1 MFSALLD
8 TCVLVPSRPR
18 DSCSRSPARA
28 PIGRCGAQKCDHGCS
43 ARPSAPDVPSGGAA
57 SMKGQVVTPMR
68 TYGLRFDVNCSILFT
83 ELPLGQRAAAAK
95 AAGFGGVEFWWPWE
109 GMVPSD
115 AEADAFVASIAD
127 AGVDLVSLNF
137 HTGDMAAGERGIVS
151 HPGRAAQFRENVAAA
166 VEIAG
171 RTGCTRLNAPY
182 GLRLPGVGDAEQDAV
197 AVENLA
203 FAAAAAREAG
213 AAVLVEAINS
223 VDIPGFPVDSSDK
236 AMAVIMKAGSANVGF
251 LADLYHLAKM
261 GEDVADVLGRYR
273 ESILHVQVAD
283 SPGRGAPGTGTV
295 DFEPLF
301 ARLAAQGY
309 DGWVGLEYVPP
320 AGGDSTAGFGWL
332 REEASR

>member
-1 MFSALLD
+1 
-8 TCVLVPSRPR
+8 
-18 DSCSRSPARA
+18 
-28 PIGRCGAQKCDHGCS
+28 
-43 ARPSAPDVPSGGAA
+43 
-57 SMKGQVVTPMR
+57 MKGQVVTPMR

-83 ELPLGQRAAAAK
+83 ELPVLQRASAAK

-115 AEADAFVASIAD
+115 AEADAFVGSVAD
-127 AGVDLVSLNF
+127 AGVELVSLNF

-151 HPGRAAQFRENVAAA
+151 HPGRAAEFRENVAAA

-182 GLRLPGVGDAEQDAV
+182 GLRVPGVDVAEQDAV
-197 AVENLA
+197 AIENLV
-203 FAAAAAREAG
+203 FAAQAAEKAG

-223 VDIPGFPVDSSDK
+223 VDIPGFPVDSSAK
-236 AMAVIMKAGSANVGF
+236 AMAVLAKTAAPNVGF

-309 DGWVGLEYVPP
+309 DGWVGLEYQPP
-320 AGGDSTAGFGWL
+320 DGGGSSAGFWWL
-332 REEASR
+332 REAAAR

>member
-1 MFSALLD
+1 
-8 TCVLVPSRPR
+8 
-18 DSCSRSPARA
+18 
-28 PIGRCGAQKCDHGCS
+28 
-43 ARPSAPDVPSGGAA
+43 
-57 SMKGQVVTPMR
+57 MR
-68 TYGLRFDVNCSILFT
+68 TYGMRFDVNCSILFT
-83 ELPLGQRAAAAK
+83 ELPVLQRASAAK

-109 GMVPSD
+109 ATAPSD
-115 AEADAFVASIAD
+115 ADADAFVGSIKD
-127 AGVDLVSLNF
+127 AGVELVSLNF

-151 HPGRAAQFRENVAAA
+151 HPSRVREFRENVAAA

-182 GLRLPGVGDAEQDAV
+182 GLRVPGVDIAEQDAV
-197 AVENLA
+197 AIENLA
-203 FAAAAAREAG
+203 FAAQAAEKAG

-223 VDIPGFPVDSSDK
+223 VDIPGFPLDSSAL
-236 AMAVIMKAGSANVGF
+236 AMAVITKTAAPNVGF

-301 ARLAAQGY
+301 SRLAAQGH
-309 DGWVGLEYVPP
+309 DGWVGLEYLPP
-320 AGGDSTAGFGWL
+320 DGGGSTAGFWWL
-332 REEASR
+332 REAAAR